1 MPAPIRFYIDF
12 VSTYSYL
19 AVQKIDDLAAR
30 YGRTVDW
37 QVVSL
42 GHIFQEL
49 KVTPPPLIPARLKY
63 NTIDL
68 LRSAEFAG
76 LPFILPETFPF
87 DAKIA
92 RYAFWSLKA
101 KDEKIARDFALA
113 LMKRVF
119 GEGGKIGTVVEIAD
133 ASAPLGLGVADIEA
147 AASDPAAK
155 RAVVEAMD
163 RARADG
169 MVGAPFMVLDGEP
182 FWGAD
187 RLDHLERRLSARS
200 SKKESTL

>member
-1 MPAPIRFYIDF
+1 MPAPIRLYIDF

-19 AVQKIDDLAAR
+19 VIHKLDHLAAR

-37 QVVSL
+37 NVISL

-49 KVTPPPLIPARLKY
+49 KVTPPPFIPARLAY

-76 LPFILPETFPF
+76 LAFKIPETFPF
-87 DAKIA
+87 DAKLA

-101 KDEKIARDFALA
+101 NDAELARAFALA
-113 LMKRVF
+113 VMKRAF
-119 GEGGKIGTVVEIAD
+119 GEGGRISTAAEIAD
-133 ASAPLGLGVADIEA
+133 ACVSIGLSVADIEA
-147 AASDPAAK
+147 AAADPAAK

-169 MVGAPFMVLDGEP
+169 MIGAPFMVLDGEP

-187 RLDHLERRLSARS
+187 RLDHLERRLSSGA
-200 SKKESTL
+200 KF

>member
-19 AVQKIDDLAAR
+19 AIHRIDDLAAR
-30 YGRTVDW
+30 YGRSVDW
-37 QVVSL
+37 NVISL

-49 KVTPPPLIPARLKY
+49 KVTPPPFIPARLKY
-63 NTIDL
+63 NTTDL
-68 LRSAEFAG
+68 QRSAAFAG
-76 LPFILPETFPF
+76 LAFKIPETFPF
-87 DAKIA
+87 DAKLA

-101 KDEKIARDFALA
+101 KDAKLAREFALA
-113 LMKRVF
+113 VMTRTF
-119 GEGGKIGTVVEIAD
+119 GEGGKIGTPAEIAD
-133 ASAPLGLGVADIEA
+133 ACASLGLSAADIEA
-147 AASDPAAK
+147 AAADPSAK

-169 MVGAPFMVLDGEP
+169 MIGAPFMVLDGEP

-187 RLDHLERRLSARS
+187 RLDHLERRLAEQR
-200 SKKESTL
+200 

>member
-1 MPAPIRFYIDF
+1 MGVFMSAPIRFYIDF

-19 AVQKIDDLAAR
+19 AIHRIDDLAAR

-37 QVVSL
+37 QVISL
-42 GHIFQEL
+42 GHVFQEL
-49 KVTPPPLIPARLKY
+49 KITPPPFIPARLKY
-63 NTIDL
+63 NTLDL

-76 LPFILPETFPF
+76 RTFKIPAVFPF
-87 DAKIA
+87 DAKLA

-101 KDEKIARDFALA
+101 QDEKRARDFALA
-113 LMKRVF
+113 VMDRTF
-119 GEGGKIGTVVEIAD
+119 GQGGSITTFEEIAD
-133 ASAPLGLGVADIEA
+133 ACAHLGLSAADIEA
-147 AASDPAAK
+147 LATAPAAK

-169 MVGAPFMVLDGEP
+169 IIGAPFMVLDGEP

-187 RLDHLERRLSARS
+187 RLDHLERRLAGV
-200 SKKESTL
+200 KA

>member
-19 AVQKIDDLAAR
+19 AIHKIDDLAAR

-37 QVVSL
+37 QVISL
-42 GHIFQEL
+42 GHVFQEL
-49 KVTPPPLIPARLKY
+49 KITPPPFIPARLKY

-76 LPFILPETFPF
+76 RPFKIPAVFPF
-87 DAKIA
+87 DAKLS
-92 RYAFWSLKA
+92 RYAFWSLKDQ
-101 KDEKIARDFALA
+101 DEARARDFALA
-113 LMKRVF
+113 IMDRVF
-119 GEGGKIGTVVEIAD
+119 GHGGSIATFEEIAD
-133 ASAPLGLGVADIEA
+133 ACAHLGLSPADIEA
-147 AASDPAAK
+147 LATAPAAK

-169 MVGAPFMVLDGEP
+169 IIGAPFMVLDGEP

-187 RLDHLERRLSARS
+187 RLEHLERRLAGA
-200 SKKESTL
+200 KV

>member
-19 AVQKIDDLAAR
+19 AVHRIDDLAAR

-42 GHIFQEL
+42 GHIFQDL
-49 KVTPPPLIPARLKY
+49 KVTPPPFIPARLKY
-63 NTIDL
+63 NTTDL

-76 LPFILPETFPF
+76 LTFKLPETFPF
-87 DAKIA
+87 DAKVS
-92 RYAFWSLKA
+92 RYPFWSLKA
-101 KDEKIARDFALA
+101 KDEKLARDFALA
-113 LMKRVF
+113 VMRRAF
-119 GEGGKIGTVVEIAD
+119 GEGGKIGTAAEIAD
-133 ASAPLGLGVADIEA
+133 ACAPLGLSVADIEA
-147 AASDPAAK
+147 AAANPSAK

-169 MVGAPFMVLDGEP
+169 MIGAPFMVLDGET

-187 RLDHLERRLSARS
+187 RLDHLERRLSSAAQS
-200 SKKESTL
+200 

>member
-19 AVQKIDDLAAR
+19 AVHKIDDLAAR

-37 QVVSL
+37 NVVSL
-42 GHIFQEL
+42 GHIFHDL
-49 KVTPPPLIPARLKY
+49 KITPPPFIPARLAY
-63 NTIDL
+63 NTVDL
-68 LRSAEFAG
+68 LRSAAFAG
-76 LPFILPETFPF
+76 VAFKLPEVFPF
-87 DAKIA
+87 DAKLA

-101 KDEKIARDFALA
+101 ADAKRARDFALA
-113 LMKRVF
+113 VMTRAF
-119 GEGGKIGTVVEIAD
+119 GEGGKIGTAAEIAD
-133 ASAPLGLGVADIEA
+133 ACAPLGLGVAEIEA
-147 AASDPAAK
+147 AAANPAAK

-187 RLDHLERRLSARS
+187 RLDHLERRLSMGA
-200 SKKESTL
+200 KA